1 MPTYAEGFR
10 KRVGN
15 VSRAIGRRASI
26 VSNMFRR
33 TRRNTNSA
41 SVNPMVNNKESSKN
55 SRSMNDSRRSNN
67 LSKSVNVSRRSNSR
81 SKSVNASIENISI
94 VSEEKIDKESAQ
106 ALMKILQNFQ
116 KLHKINSTLNGFV
129 KNNPSKKIDVLV
141 KSLFPTDKGS
151 SYLNNTSSTVFLNFV
166 FTHGDISLEWDE
178 FIENIERLI
187 PLNYISESGIRHIQY
202 FCKYWMKKIIIPKIK
217 KLSPKKEFEKWL
229 YEHCKKL
236 LFVIN
241 KKEDNNMLKLL
252 EDNMP
257 EILEDNRH
265 KKVKDTMPV
274 ENV

>member
-1 MPTYAEGFR
+1 MPTYAEGIR

-26 VSNMFRR
+26 VSNMLRR

-41 SVNPMVNNKESSKN
+41 SVNPMVNMAESSLSKKSKPGN
-55 SRSMNDSRRSNN
+55 SSRRSNLSKHTNASRRSNN
-67 LSKSVNVSRRSNSR
+67 LSKP
-81 SKSVNASIENISI
+81 VNASTENISI
-94 VSEEKIDKESAQ
+94 VSEEKLDKDSAQ

-116 KLHKINSTLNGFV
+116 KLNKINSTLTGFV

-151 SYLNNTSSTVFLNFV
+151 SYLNNTSSTFFLNFV
-166 FTHGDISLEWDE
+166 FTHGEISLEWDE
-178 FIENIERLI
+178 FIEHIQRLI
-187 PLNYISESGIRHIQY
+187 PLNYISDSGIRHIQY

-236 LFVIN
+236 LFIIN
-241 KKEDNNMLKLL
+241 KKEDNNMLKEIEV
-252 EDNMP
+252 ED
-257 EILEDNRH
+257 I
-265 KKVKDTMPV
+265 
-274 ENV
+274 

>member
-15 VSRAIGRRASI
+15 VSRAIGRRASV

-41 SVNPMVNNKESSKN
+41 SVNPMVNVMESKN
-55 SRSMNDSRRSNN
+55 SRHINASRRSNT
-67 LSKSVNVSRRSNSR
+67 LSKPSNASRKSNSI
-81 SKSVNASIENISI
+81 SIENISSI
-94 VSEEKIDKESAQ
+94 ISEENLDKDSAQ
-106 ALMKILQNFQ
+106 AQALIKILQNFQ
-116 KLHKINSTLNGFV
+116 KLNKINSTLTGFV
-129 KNNPSKKIDVLV
+129 KNNPSKKIDLLV
-141 KSLFPTDKGS
+141 KLLFPTDKGS
-151 SYLNNTSSTVFLNFV
+151 SYLNNNSSTFFLNFV

-217 KLSPKKEFEKWL
+217 KLTPKKEFEKWL

-241 KKEDNNMLKLL
+241 KKEDNNMIKSL
-252 EDNMP
+252 D
-257 EILEDNRH
+257 
-265 KKVKDTMPV
+265 V
-274 ENV
+274 EYV

>member
-15 VSRAIGRRASI
+15 VSRAIGRRTSV

-33 TRRNTNSA
+33 RRRNTNSA
-41 SVNPMVNNKESSKN
+41 SVNPMVNITESS
-55 SRSMNDSRRSNN
+55 
-67 LSKSVNVSRRSNSR
+67 LSKKSRHINASRKSNTLSKPANASRKSNSI
-81 SKSVNASIENISI
+81 SKPVNISTENISI
-94 VSEEKIDKESAQ
+94 ISEEKLDKDSAQ

-116 KLHKINSTLNGFV
+116 KLNKINSTLTGFV
-129 KNNPSKKIDVLV
+129 KNNPSKKIDLLV

-151 SYLNNTSSTVFLNFV
+151 SYLNNNSSIFFLNFV

-202 FCKYWMKKIIIPKIK
+202 FCKYWMKKIIISKIK
-217 KLSPKKEFEKWL
+217 KLTPKKEFEKWL

-241 KKEDNNMLKLL
+241 KKEDNNMIKSL
-252 EDNMP
+252 E
-257 EILEDNRH
+257 
-265 KKVKDTMPV
+265 V
-274 ENV
+274 EYV

>member
-15 VSRAIGRRASI
+15 VSRAIGRRASV

-41 SVNPMVNNKESSKN
+41 SVNPMVNVMESKN
-55 SRSMNDSRRSNN
+55 SRHISRRSNT
-67 LSKSVNVSRRSNSR
+67 LSKPANASRKSNSI
-81 SKSVNASIENISI
+81 SIENISSI
-94 VSEEKIDKESAQ
+94 ISEENLDKDSAQ
-106 ALMKILQNFQ
+106 AQALIKILQNFQ
-116 KLHKINSTLNGFV
+116 KLNKINSTLTGFV
-129 KNNPSKKIDVLV
+129 KNNPSKKIDLLV
-141 KSLFPTDKGS
+141 KLLFPTDKGS
-151 SYLNNTSSTVFLNFV
+151 SYLNNNSSTFFLNFV

-217 KLSPKKEFEKWL
+217 KLTPKKEFEKWL

-241 KKEDNNMLKLL
+241 KKEDNNMIKSL
-252 EDNMP
+252 D
-257 EILEDNRH
+257 
-265 KKVKDTMPV
+265 V
-274 ENV
+274 EYV